1 MTANS
6 VKTVVLLALLA
17 GLLVFAGRVIAG
29 PTGMFV
35 ALVLALL
42 MNFFA
47 YWFSDRVVQLMTG
60 ARELPYEEAPWLH
73 ELVADLAH
81 RAGIPKPQVWLVDAP
96 QPNAFATGRDHSHGV
111 VAVTTG
117 LLHLLNRDELAGVI
131 AHELAHIKHRDTL
144 IQAVVATIAGAI
156 SYIAQMAQWALFFGG
171 FGRSDE
177 REGNGLGELAASL
190 LFVILAPIAALII
203 QLAISRAREYE
214 ADAGGARICGDPLA
228 LASALERLEAAS
240 RLVPMEVNPAA
251 SHLFIVQPF
260 SGEGLLGLF
269 STHPPIRERVARLRR
284 MALGARRQLA

>member
-6 VKTVVLLALLA
+6 LKTVVLLALLA

-35 ALVLALL
+35 ALVMALL

-47 YWFSDRVVQLMTG
+47 YWFSDRVVQAMTG

-73 ELVADLAH
+73 ELVAQLAY
-81 RAGIPKPQVWLVDAP
+81 RAGIPKPRLWLVDAP
-96 QPNAFATGRDHSHGV
+96 QPNAFATGRDPNYGA

-156 SYIAQMAQWALFFGG
+156 SYLAQMAQWALFFGG

-190 LFVILAPIAALII
+190 LFVLLAPIAALII

-214 ADAGGARICGDPLA
+214 ADAGGARISGDPLA

-269 STHPPIRERVARLRR
+269 STHPPIRERIARLRR
-284 MALGARRQLA
+284 MAMGARA

>member
-6 VKTVVLLALLA
+6 LKTVVLLALLA

-29 PTGMFV
+29 PTGMFI
-35 ALVLALL
+35 ALVMALF

-60 ARELPYEEAPWLH
+60 ARELSYEGAPWLH
-73 ELVADLAH
+73 DLVAQLAY
-81 RAGIPKPQVWLVDAP
+81 RAGIPKPRVWLVDAP
-96 QPNAFATGRDHSHGV
+96 QPNAFATGRDPNHGV

-117 LLHLLNRDELAGVI
+117 LLHLLNRDELAGVL

-156 SYIAQMAQWALFFGG
+156 TYLAQMAQWAFFFGG
-171 FGRSDE
+171 FGRADD
-177 REGNGLGELAASL
+177 REGNGMGELVASL

-214 ADAGGARICGDPLA
+214 ADAGGARISGDPLA

-260 SGEGLLGLF
+260 SGEGLMGLF
-269 STHPPIRERVARLRR
+269 STHPPIRERIARLRR
-284 MALGARRQLA
+284 MALGARA

>member
-6 VKTVVLLALLA
+6 LKTVVLLALLA

-35 ALVLALL
+35 ALVMALL

-47 YWFSDRVVQLMTG
+47 YWFSDRVVQAMTG

-73 ELVADLAH
+73 ELVAQLAY
-81 RAGIPKPQVWLVDAP
+81 RAGIPKPRLWLVDAP
-96 QPNAFATGRDHSHGV
+96 QPNAFATGRDPNYGA

-156 SYIAQMAQWALFFGG
+156 SYLAQMAQWALFFGG

-190 LFVILAPIAALII
+190 LFVLLAPIAALII

-214 ADAGGARICGDPLA
+214 ADAGGARISGDPLA

-284 MALGARRQLA
+284 MAMGARA

>member
-6 VKTVVLLALLA
+6 LKTVVLLALLA

-35 ALVLALL
+35 ALVMALL

-47 YWFSDRVVQLMTG
+47 YWFSDRVVQAMTG

-73 ELVADLAH
+73 ELVAQLAY
-81 RAGIPKPQVWLVDAP
+81 RAGIPKPRLWLVDAP
-96 QPNAFATGRDHSHGV
+96 QPNAFATGRDPNHGA

-156 SYIAQMAQWALFFGG
+156 SYLAQMAQWALFFGG

-190 LFVILAPIAALII
+190 LFVLLAPIAALII

-214 ADAGGARICGDPLA
+214 ADAGGARISGDPLA

-269 STHPPIRERVARLRR
+269 STHPPIRERIARLRR
-284 MALGARRQLA
+284 MAMGARA

>member
-6 VKTVVLLALLA
+6 LKTVVLLALLA

-29 PTGMFV
+29 PTGMFF

-47 YWFSDRVVQLMTG
+47 YWFSDKVVQLMTG
-60 ARELPYEEAPWLH
+60 ARELPYEDLPWLH
-73 ELVADLAH
+73 ELVADLAY

-96 QPNAFATGRDHSHGV
+96 QPNAFATGRDPSHGV

-117 LLHLLNRDELAGVI
+117 LLRLLNRDELAGVI

-156 SYIAQMAQWALFFGG
+156 TYIAQMAQWALFFGG

-177 REGNGLGELAASL
+177 REGGGLGELAASL
-190 LFVILAPIAALII
+190 LFVMLAPIAALII

-260 SGEGLLGLF
+260 SGEGLMGLF

-284 MALGARRQLA
+284 MALDARRQVA

>member
-6 VKTVVLLALLA
+6 LKTVVLLALLA

-35 ALVLALL
+35 ALVMALL

-47 YWFSDRVVQLMTG
+47 YWFSDRVVQAMTG

-73 ELVADLAH
+73 ELVAQLAY
-81 RAGIPKPQVWLVDAP
+81 RAGIPKPRLWLVDAP
-96 QPNAFATGRDHSHGV
+96 QPNAFATGRDPNHGA

-156 SYIAQMAQWALFFGG
+156 SYLAQMAQWALFFGG

-190 LFVILAPIAALII
+190 LFVLLAPIAALII

-214 ADAGGARICGDPLA
+214 ADAGGARISGNPLA

-269 STHPPIRERVARLRR
+269 STHPPIRERIARLRR
-284 MALGARRQLA
+284 MAMGARA

>member
-6 VKTVVLLALLA
+6 LKTVVLLALLA

-35 ALVLALL
+35 ALVMALL

-47 YWFSDRVVQLMTG
+47 YWFSDRVVQAMTG

-73 ELVADLAH
+73 DLVAQLAY
-81 RAGIPKPQVWLVDAP
+81 RAGIPKPRLWLVDAP
-96 QPNAFATGRDHSHGV
+96 QPNAFATGRDPNHGA

-156 SYIAQMAQWALFFGG
+156 SYLAQMAQWALFFGG
-171 FGRSDE
+171 FGRSDD

-190 LFVILAPIAALII
+190 LFVILAPIAALLI

-214 ADAGGARICGDPLA
+214 ADAGGARISGDPLA

-251 SHLFIVQPF
+251 AHLFIVQPF

-269 STHPPIRERVARLRR
+269 STHPPIRERIARLRR
-284 MALGARRQLA
+284 MALSARA

>member
-6 VKTVVLLALLA
+6 LKTVVLLALLA
-17 GLLVFAGRVIAG
+17 GLLVFAGRVVAG

-47 YWFSDRVVQLMTG
+47 YWFSDKVVRLMTG

-96 QPNAFATGRDHSHGV
+96 QPNAFATGRDPSHGV

-156 SYIAQMAQWALFFGG
+156 TYIAQMAQWALFFGG

-190 LFVILAPIAALII
+190 LFVLLAPIAALII

-228 LASALERLEAAS
+228 LAGALERLEAAS

-284 MALGARRQLA
+284 MALGTRR